1 MTELAKFEVD
11 TAAVRARESAS
22 GGQPAAV
29 LRIVGEL
36 DVASTPQLEAE
47 LATLLEAGKAN
58 VVIDM
63 AGVQF
68 IDASGIGT
76 LVTAA
81 DRARAA
87 GGGIVLCRPTSRVTR
102 VIDMLELNGA
112 LPVVRGY
119 EAMD

>member
-1 MTELAKFEVD
+1 MTELAEFEVGE
-11 TAAVRARESAS
+11 TPVRASESAN
-22 GGQPAAV
+22 GDQPAAL

-36 DVASTPQLEAE
+36 DVASSPQLEAE
-47 LATLLEAGKAN
+47 LTALLDAGN
-58 VVIDM
+58 VHIVIDM

-87 GGGIVLCRPTSRVTR
+87 GGGIVLSRPTGRVKR
-102 VIDMLELNGA
+102 VIDMLKLNGA
-112 LPVVRGY
+112 LPVVKDHERTY
-119 EAMD
+119 